1 MTLHLASGEYI
12 VNFDDDDLYA
22 PGYVPRVIQLISSQ
36 NLVGLTLSAWYN
48 YYIGIQTAM
57 QLFCELLCG
66 FLCSTCRPPCVCV
79 SPYFVSATR
88 PRCVHL
94 FRLFGAEE

>member
-22 PGYVPRVIQLISSQ
+22 PGYVPRVVQLMRGR

-57 QLFCELLCG
+57 
-66 FLCSTCRPPCVCV
+66 
-79 SPYFVSATR
+79 
-88 PRCVHL
+88 
-94 FRLFGAEE
+94 